1 MHIKFIQKIID
12 KIRRKNNIQKSKN
25 KYKSLIK
32 GKSTIFLDNFEIKGD
47 FKDKVKIGNDSMLN
61 CNIIFESNKGY
72 VEIGNRC
79 FINAGTNIISHN
91 KIIFGN
97 DVTVAWGCTFYD
109 HNAHSLDWNERVND
123 IKIQIENFKKTGN
136 SNSTKNKNWDV
147 VKSSP
152 IIICDKAWIGMNCT
166 ILNGVTVGEGAIVGA
181 CSVVRENVEPWTV
194 VAGNP
199 AKVIRKLN
207 HD

>member
-1 MHIKFIQKIID
+1 M
-12 KIRRKNNIQKSKN
+12 
-25 KYKSLIK
+25 
-32 GKSTIFLDNFEIKGD
+32 
-47 FKDKVKIGNDSMLN
+47 N
-61 CNIIFESNKGY
+61 CNIIFESDKGY

-79 FINAGTNIISHN
+79 FINAGTNIISRN

-109 HNAHSLDWNERVND
+109 HNAHSLDWKERVND
-123 IKIQIENFKKTGN
+123 TKLQIENYKKYRD

-147 VKSSP
+147 VKSKP
-152 IIICDKAWIGMNCT
+152 ITICDKAWIGMNCT
-166 ILNGVTVGEGAIVGA
+166 ILNGVTIGEGAIVGA
-181 CSVVRENVEPWTV
+181 CSVVRENIEPWTV

>member
-32 GKSTIFLDNFEIKGD
+32 GKS
-47 FKDKVKIGNDSMLN
+47 
-61 CNIIFESNKGY
+61 
-72 VEIGNRC
+72 
-79 FINAGTNIISHN
+79 
-91 KIIFGN
+91 
-97 DVTVAWGCTFYD
+97 TVAWGCTFYD

-136 SNSTKNKNWDV
+136 SNSTKNKNWNV